1 MTSGPTGYQ
10 RARAGYQRKVTMLKQ
25 LLQGAVLKRLAA
37 KTPMGAA
44 AMIGGS
50 WYLRHR
56 KAKKA
61 QQAGMAR

>member
-1 MTSGPTGYQ
+1 
-10 RARAGYQRKVTMLKQ
+10 MLKQ